1 MENLNLSKSLE
12 DCFEWEL
19 NDQIIRFDSIIESL
33 MSTDVP
39 RSQFR
44 DELIDWQDDVA
55 NLVDEVSALESYE
68 GFREFA
74 TMAAELFGTA
84 V

>member
-55 NLVDEVSALESYE
+55 NLVDEVSALEPYE
-68 GFREFA
+68 GFRDFA
-74 TMAAELFGTA
+74 LMAEELFGTE

>member
-19 NDQIIRFDSIIESL
+19 NDQVIRFDSIIESL

-44 DELIDWQDDVA
+44 DELIDWPDEVA
-55 NLVDEVSALESYE
+55 NIVDEV
-68 GFREFA
+68 
-74 TMAAELFGTA
+74 
-84 V
+84 

>member
-1 MENLNLSKSLE
+1 MENLNFSKSLE

-55 NLVDEVSALESYE
+55 NLVDEVSALEPYE

-74 TMAAELFGTA
+74 TMAEELFGTE

>member
-1 MENLNLSKSLE
+1 MENLNLSKILD

-19 NDQIIRFDSIIESL
+19 NDQVIRFDSIIDSL

-44 DELIDWQDDVA
+44 EELVDWQDDVA
-55 NLVDEVSALESYE
+55 NLVDEVSALGPYE
-68 GFREFA
+68 GFRDFA
-74 TMAAELFGTA
+74 LMAEELVGAE

>member
-19 NDQIIRFDSIIESL
+19 NDQVIRFDSIIDSL

-39 RSQFR
+39 RSQYR
-44 DELIDWQDDVA
+44 EELIDWQDEVA
-55 NLVDEVSALESYE
+55 NLVDEVSAQEPYE
-68 GFREFA
+68 GFRDFA
-74 TMAAELFGTA
+74 LMAEELFGTE

>member
-1 MENLNLSKSLE
+1 
-12 DCFEWEL
+12 
-19 NDQIIRFDSIIESL
+19 

-44 DELIDWQDDVA
+44 EELIDWQDDVA
-55 NLVDEVSALESYE
+55 NLVDEVSALEPYE

-74 TMAAELFGTA
+74 TMAEELFGTE

>member
-12 DCFEWEL
+12 DCFEWDL

-39 RSQFR
+39 RSQLR

-55 NLVDEVSALESYE
+55 NLVDEVSALEPYE
-68 GFREFA
+68 GFRGFA
-74 TMAAELFGTA
+74 TMAEELFGTE

>member
-55 NLVDEVSALESYE
+55 NLVDEVSSLEPYE

-74 TMAAELFGTA
+74 TMAEELFGTE